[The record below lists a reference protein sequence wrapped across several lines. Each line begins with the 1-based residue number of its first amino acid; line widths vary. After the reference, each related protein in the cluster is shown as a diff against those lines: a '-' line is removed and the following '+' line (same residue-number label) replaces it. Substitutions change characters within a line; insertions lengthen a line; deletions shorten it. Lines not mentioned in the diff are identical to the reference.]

1 MSESPPFVSIIVPV
15 YNAEEM
21 IGPCIESLLNLEF
34 PKDRYEIIV
43 VDDGSTD
50 KTAEVIRRY
59 PVKYVPGESPH
70 GSYRARN
77 IGVLG
82 SRGELL
88 AYCDAD
94 QVAPPS
100 WLSRLVA
107 GLEPGCGGVAGP
119 VLAFQGRYDSVVAHY
134 AALDSEINPTLP
146 AGPQKEP
153 VVVGTGNVLYRREV
167 HEQLGGFRDKGVEY
181 SADREFAIRMVKLLG
196 LKIAYAPEA
205 IMYHRPRSTAGKLLR
220 HEIRFGYGASRLRK
234 ASKDVKVGSTLAE
247 TVRVF
252 KTGVK
257 AGLAIVLTALLFWRH
272 ERPFHRAKLIAF
284 GFLMK
289 AAHLLGR
296 FGCALGWA
304 PPRDW

>member
-1 MSESPPFVSIIVPV
+1 MTEAPFVSIIVPV
-15 YNAEEM
+15 YNAEGM
-21 IGPCIESLLNLEF
+21 IGPCIESLLNLDF
-34 PKDRYEIIV
+34 PKGQYEIIV

-59 PVKYVPGESPH
+59 PVKYISGDSPH

-77 IGVLG
+77 AGVLS
-82 SRGELL
+82 SRGALL

-94 QVAPPS
+94 QVAAPS

-107 GLEPGCGGVAGP
+107 GLASGCGGVAGP
-119 VLAFQGRYDSVVAHY
+119 VLAFQGRHDSVVAHY
-134 AALDSEINPTLP
+134 AALDSEINPPLP

-153 VVVGTGNVLYRREV
+153 TVVGTGNVLYRREV
-167 HEQLGGFRDKGVEY
+167 HEQLGGFRDEGVEY
-181 SADREFAIRMVKLLG
+181 SADREFAVRMVKLLG

-220 HEIRFGYGASRLRK
+220 HEVRFGYGASRLRK
-234 ASKDVKVGSTLAE
+234 ATRDVQVPSTFAE
-247 TVRVF
+247 AVRVL
-252 KTGVK
+252 KTGIM
-257 AGLAIVLTALLFWRH
+257 AGLAMLLTALVFWRH
-272 ERPFHRAKLIAF
+272 ERPFHRVKLIAF

-289 AAHLLGR
+289 VAHLLGR
-296 FGCALGWA
+296 FGCALGWE